1 VVSLHFDTVYQGR
14 EKRAGGT
21 PGEGRNMMGK
31 VSILDQAEKEGRS
44 ILTEFESKRILR
56 QAGIPV
62 VETRLAKTQKE
73 AVSLSRKMGFPVV
86 LKISSPVVI
95 HKSDSGGVKLSL
107 TNAAEVKK
115 AYDEILKK
123 VKKQYPEAAV
133 HGVSVQKMVRP
144 GTEVII
150 GTSTDPQFGPVIMFG
165 LGGIFV
171 ELLKDVSFRV
181 IPVKGKDAQE
191 MIQEIKGYPL
201 LKGYRG
207 KEPASITAL
216 VEIILKI
223 SKFIEQNSQ
232 VKELD
237 LNPIFAYRD
246 KAVAVDARIILEK
259 G

>member
-1 VVSLHFDTVYQGR
+1 
-14 EKRAGGT
+14 
-21 PGEGRNMMGK
+21 MMGK
-31 VSILDQAEKEGRS
+31 VLILNQAKKEGRS
-44 ILTEFESKRILR
+44 ILTEFESKRILKR
-56 QAGIPV
+56 AGISV
-62 VETRLAKTQKE
+62 VETRLAKTPKE
-73 AVSLSRKMGFPVV
+73 AVSLSQKMGFPVV
-86 LKISSPVVI
+86 LKIASPEVT

-107 TNAAEVKK
+107 SNAAEVKK

-123 VKKQYPEAAV
+123 VKKKYPGAAV
-133 HGVSVQKMVRP
+133 HGVSVQKMARP

-150 GTSTDPQFGPVIMFG
+150 GTSKDPQFGPVIMFG

-171 ELLKDVSFRV
+171 EILKDVSFRV
-181 IPVKGKDAQE
+181 IPVKQKDAQE

-201 LKGYRG
+201 LQGYRG
-207 KEPASITAL
+207 KEPASIPAL
-216 VEIILKI
+216 VKIILKT

-232 VKELD
+232 VKELE

>member
-31 VSILDQAEKEGRS
+31 ISILDQAEKEGRS

-86 LKISSPVVI
+86 LKISSPEVI

-107 TNAAEVKK
+107 NNAAEVKR

-150 GTSTDPQFGPVIMFG
+150 GTSKDPQFGPVIMFG

-207 KEPASITAL
+207 KEPASIAAL